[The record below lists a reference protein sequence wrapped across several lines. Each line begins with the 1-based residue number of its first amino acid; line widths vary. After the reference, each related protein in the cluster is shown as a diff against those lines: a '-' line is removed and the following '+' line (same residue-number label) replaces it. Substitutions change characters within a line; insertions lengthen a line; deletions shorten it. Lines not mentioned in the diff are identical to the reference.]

1 MADIL
6 FFGIIT
12 GNGLSSYINFD
23 WSTLGTGNT
32 PLDAFYN
39 TWDEFTFISDTL
51 TATLPAPRLIIA
63 IWFLGTFVLLVT
75 TMDSSAYTMAAATQR
90 NVGVNSDPQ
99 KGLRLFWACLLSV
112 SPLCILGAGAGTAS
126 CTAVV
131 ILTSIPV
138 MILVV
143 IAIIGSTKW
152 MLKDFGAMTRQ
163 EIEVYFETDEERAA
177 REERLLEMQK
187 RLDES
192 DL

>member
-1 MADIL
+1 M
-6 FFGIIT
+6 
-12 GNGLSSYINFD
+12 
-23 WSTLGTGNT
+23 
-32 PLDAFYN
+32 
-39 TWDEFTFISDTL
+39 
-51 TATLPAPRLIIA
+51 
-63 IWFLGTFVLLVT
+63 
-75 TMDSSAYTMAAATQR
+75 
-90 NVGVNSDPQ
+90 NSDPQ

>member
-1 MADIL
+1 
-6 FFGIIT
+6 
-12 GNGLSSYINFD
+12 
-23 WSTLGTGNT
+23 
-32 PLDAFYN
+32 
-39 TWDEFTFISDTL
+39 
-51 TATLPAPRLIIA
+51 
-63 IWFLGTFVLLVT
+63 
-75 TMDSSAYTMAAATQR
+75 
-90 NVGVNSDPQ
+90 
-99 KGLRLFWACLLSV
+99 
-112 SPLCILGAGAGTAS
+112 
-126 CTAVV
+126 
-131 ILTSIPV
+131 

>member
-1 MADIL
+1 M
-6 FFGIIT
+6 GIFS

-51 TATLPAPRLIIA
+51 AATLPAPRLIIA

-90 NVGVNSDPQ
+90 NVGVNSDPK

-112 SPLCILGAGAGTAS
+112 SPLCILGAGAGTSS

-152 MLKDFGAMTRQ
+152 MLKDFGAMTRA
-163 EIEVYFETDEERAA
+163 EIEAYFETDEEKAKREA
-177 REERLLEMQK
+177 RIREMQE
-187 RLDES
+187 RMEEEQI
-192 DL
+192 